1 LEEILEMTGL
11 GQVLEDFTDGLS
23 TEINQFGLPLSQG
36 NRITLAIARS
46 LVSQP
51 RILMIDEALSSLDK
65 SAQIGFL
72 KKIDRISAGK
82 TLLVVSHEMRLIQS
96 FDQIAVL
103 DKGAVVGF
111 GKHDSLLENCDT
123 YKMLW
128 NMDQQLSNPD
138 IISSDIPA

>member
-1 LEEILEMTGL
+1 MTGL
-11 GQVLEDFTDGLS
+11 GQILEDFPDGLS

-51 RILMIDEALSSLDK
+51 RILMIDEALSNLDK
-65 SAQIGFL
+65 NAQVGFL

-82 TLLVVSHEMRLIQS
+82 TLLVVSHEMRLIQA
-96 FDQIAVL
+96 FDQIAVF
-103 DKGAVVGF
+103 DEGAVVGF
-111 GKHDSLLENCDT
+111 GNHESLLQNCDT

-128 NMDQQLSNPD
+128 SMDQQLSNPD
-138 IISSDIPA
+138 IISSGQPA